1 MAWFLLAC
9 AIVFEVTGTV
19 ALKLSE
25 GLSRLAPSL
34 VMVPAYGISFACLAF
49 AVKTIPISVAYAIW
63 AAVGTAL
70 IAGVGIAW
78 FREPVTAA
86 KLVFLGLIVIGVVGL
101 HLSSD
106 TITPRIPD

>member
-9 AIVFEVTGTV
+9 AIAFEVTGTV

-25 GLSRLAPSL
+25 GLSRLVPSL
-34 VMVPAYGISFACLAF
+34 VMVPAYGVSFACLAF

-70 IAGVGIAW
+70 IAAIGIAW

-86 KLVFLGLIVIGVVGL
+86 KLVFLGLIIVGVVGL
-101 HLSSD
+101 HIASNASA
-106 TITPRIPD
+106 PRLPD